1 MCWTEVTGEQSAPGI
16 TDTDW
21 RKLSE
26 GLKVWTDGEKSFS
39 SLGCQVGAE
48 ERPPAE
54 PSWVVLPHQCTG
66 LRTHNIFDKWYNPQI
81 FRTPTPEVRTI
92 RQRRKNGFHFKV
104 LEKFDVL
111 FFLTQ

>member
-39 SLGCQVGAE
+39 
-48 ERPPAE
+48 
-54 PSWVVLPHQCTG
+54 
-66 LRTHNIFDKWYNPQI
+66 
-81 FRTPTPEVRTI
+81 
-92 RQRRKNGFHFKV
+92 
-104 LEKFDVL
+104 
-111 FFLTQ
+111 